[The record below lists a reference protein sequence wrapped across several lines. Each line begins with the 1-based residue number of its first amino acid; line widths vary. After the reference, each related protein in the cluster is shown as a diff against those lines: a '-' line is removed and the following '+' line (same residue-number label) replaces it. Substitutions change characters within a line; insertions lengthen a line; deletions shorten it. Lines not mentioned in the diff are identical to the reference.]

1 MAASSWRGIRTRE
14 MTEET
19 FPKGDLM
26 KGKRGLVMGVANKN
40 SIAWAIA
47 QQLSAQGAEIA
58 FTYVNEAMERRVRPL
73 AESLGA
79 KIILECDVLK
89 DESMDAAFAAITKS
103 WPTIDFLVHAIAFTD
118 KTALE
123 GSFVEN
129 TTRQIFKDTMDV
141 SAFSFVDAAKRAAR
155 LMPNGGSMVTLTYL
169 GSERTIPNYN
179 VMGVAK
185 AALEA
190 STRYIARDL
199 GPAQIRVNA
208 ISAGPIKTLAAAG
221 ISSGR
226 HMFSFNRKASPL
238 RDDTDVRG
246 VAGAALYLLSDLGLS
261 CTGEVLHV
269 DAGFHIVGMPE
280 EAALKE

>member
-1 MAASSWRGIRTRE
+1 
-14 MTEET
+14 MTNT
-19 FPKGDLM
+19 DKPFPYQGDLM
-26 KGKRGLVMGVANKN
+26 KGKRGLIMGVANKN
-40 SIAWAIA
+40 SIAWFIA
-47 QQLSAQGAEIA
+47 QQLHAQGAELA

-79 KIILECDVLK
+79 EIIMPCDVTSDASMDETFKTLK
-89 DESMDAAFAAITKS
+89 DKWGNM
-103 WPTIDFLVHAIAFTD
+103 DFLVHAIAFTD
-118 KTALE
+118 KAALE
-123 GSFVEN
+123 GSFAEN
-129 TTRQIFKDTMDV
+129 TTRQIFKDTMDI
-141 SAFSFVDAAKRAAR
+141 SAFSFVDAANRASK
-155 LMPNGGSMVTLTYL
+155 LMPDGGSMITLTYL

-199 GPAQIRVNA
+199 GPANIRVNS

-238 RDDTDVRG
+238 RDDTDPRG
-246 VAGAALYLLSDLGLS
+246 VAGAALYLLSDLGAS
-261 CTGEVLHV
+261 CTGETHHV
-269 DAGFHIVGMPE
+269 DGGFHIVGMPDE
-280 EAALKE
+280 SAMLAE

>member
-1 MAASSWRGIRTRE
+1 MSE
-14 MTEET
+14 DVT
-19 FPKGDLM
+19 FPAGSLM
-26 KGKRGLVMGVANKN
+26 RGRRGLIMGVANKN

-47 QQLSAQGAEIA
+47 QQLHAQGAELA
-58 FTYVNEAMERRVRPL
+58 FTYLNEAMERRVRPL

-79 KIILECDVLK
+79 KLILECDVLK
-89 DESMDAAFAAITKS
+89 DESMDAAFAAVART
-103 WPTIDFLVHAIAFTD
+103 WPHIDFLVHAIAFTD
-118 KTALE
+118 KSALE
-123 GSFVEN
+123 GSFVAN

-141 SAFSFVDAAKRAAR
+141 SAFSFVDAARRAAA
-155 LMPNGGSMVTLTYL
+155 LMPTGGSMITLTYL
-169 GSERTIPNYN
+169 GAERTIPNYN

-199 GPAQIRVNA
+199 GPQGIRVNA

-226 HMFSFNRKASPL
+226 HMFSFNRKAAPL

-246 VAGAALYLLSDLGLS
+246 VAGAALYLLSDLGAS

-269 DAGFHIVGMPE
+269 DAGFHIVGMPD

>member
-1 MAASSWRGIRTRE
+1 MGGE
-14 MTEET
+14 VP
-19 FPKGDLM
+19 FPQGDLM
-26 KGKRGLVMGVANKN
+26 KNKRGLIMGVANKN
-40 SIAWAIA
+40 SIAWYIA
-47 QQLSAQGAEIA
+47 QQLHAQGAKLA
-58 FTYVNEAMERRVRPL
+58 FTYVNDAMARRVRPL

-79 KIILECDVLK
+79 EMIIECDVTS
-89 DESMDAAFAAITKS
+89 DASMDATFATVHEQ
-103 WPTIDFLVHAIAFTD
+103 WGEIDFLVHSIAFTD
-118 KTALE
+118 KAALE

-141 SAFSFVDAAKRAAR
+141 SAFSFVDSANRAAK
-155 LMPNGGSMVTLTYL
+155 LMSPGGSMITLTYL

-199 GPAQIRVNA
+199 GPKGIRVNA
-208 ISAGPIKTLAAAG
+208 ISAGPVKTLAAAG

-226 HMFSFNRKASPL
+226 HMFSFNRLASPL
-238 RDDTDVRG
+238 RDDTDPKG
-246 VAGAALYLLSDLGLS
+246 VAGAALYLLSDLGAS
-261 CTGEVLHV
+261 CTGETHHV
-269 DAGFHIVGMPE
+269 DGGFHIVGMPD

>member
-1 MAASSWRGIRTRE
+1 MANEA
-14 MTEET
+14 T
-19 FPKGDLM
+19 FPTGDIM
-26 KGKRGLVMGVANKN
+26 KGKRGLIMGVANKN
-40 SIAWAIA
+40 SIAWSIA
-47 QQLSAQGAEIA
+47 QQLNAQGAEIA
-58 FTYVNEAMERRVRPL
+58 FTFVNEAMERRVRPL

-79 KIILECDVLK
+79 KIIVECDVLK
-89 DESMDAAFAAITKS
+89 DDHMESTFATLEKEWGS
-103 WPTIDFLVHAIAFTD
+103 IDFLVHAIAFTD

-141 SAFSFVDAAKRAAR
+141 SAFSFVDAANRAAR
-155 LMPNGGSMVTLTYL
+155 LMPKGGSMITLTYL
-169 GSERTIPNYN
+169 GSERTVPNYN

-199 GPAQIRVNA
+199 GPKQIRVNA

-226 HMFSFNRKASPL
+226 HMFTFNRRAAPL

-261 CTGEVLHV
+261 CTGETLHV
-269 DAGFHIVGMPE
+269 DAGFHIVGMPDE
-280 EAALKE
+280 SAELA

>member
-1 MAASSWRGIRTRE
+1 MSGDV
-14 MTEET
+14 T

-26 KGKRGLVMGVANKN
+26 KGKRGLIMGVANKN
-40 SIAWAIA
+40 SIAWHIS
-47 QQLSAQGAEIA
+47 QQLHAQGAELA
-58 FTYVNEAMERRVRPL
+58 FTYANEALERRVRPL

-79 KIILECDVLK
+79 ELILECDVLS
-89 DESMDAAFAAITKS
+89 DDSMDAAFKGVKDKWGAL
-103 WPTIDFLVHAIAFTD
+103 DFLVHAIAFTD

-141 SAFSFVDAAKRAAR
+141 SAFSFVDAANRASK
-155 LMPNGGSMVTLTYL
+155 MMKPGGSMITLTYL

-199 GPAQIRVNA
+199 GPKGIRVNA

-226 HMFSFNRKASPL
+226 HMFSFNRMASPL
-238 RDDTDVRG
+238 RDDTDPKG

-261 CTGEVLHV
+261 CTGETHHV
-269 DAGFHIVGMPE
+269 DAGFHIVGMPDD
-280 EAALKE
+280 ASVKE

>member
-1 MAASSWRGIRTRE
+1 MTDTSSADFPYQGTLMA
-14 MTEET
+14 
-19 FPKGDLM
+19 
-26 KGKRGLVMGVANKN
+26 GKRGLIMGVANKN
-40 SIAWAIA
+40 SIAWSIA
-47 QQLSAQGAEIA
+47 QQLHAMGAELA

-73 AESLGA
+73 AESVGA
-79 KIILECDVLK
+79 KIIVPCDVT
-89 DESMDAAFAAITKS
+89 DDASMDATFK
-103 WPTIDFLVHAIAFTD
+103 TIEDAWGSMDFLVHAIAFTD
-118 KTALE
+118 KSALE

-129 TTRQIFKDTMDV
+129 TTRQIFKDTMDI
-141 SAFSFVDAAKRAAR
+141 SAFSFVDSANRAAK
-155 LMPNGGSMVTLTYL
+155 LMPNGGSMITLTYL

-199 GPAQIRVNA
+199 GPANIRVNA

-238 RDDTDVRG
+238 RDDTDPRG
-246 VAGAALYLLSDLGLS
+246 VAGAALYLLSDLGAS
-261 CTGEVLHV
+261 CTGETHHV
-269 DAGFHIVGMPE
+269 DGGFHIVGMPDE
-280 EAALKE
+280 SAMID